1 VGVGGGRQG
10 RGEQNMGFAPH
21 MGGRAGDVDP
31 DAARGRAR
39 SGAQKAP
46 ACLNCGQMSQPCH
59 LQSPLDRPRGIN
71 LVPLAEVPPALKLY
85 PDGRESAYKLPYE
98 RAADL
103 PMAVKD
109 TE

>member
-1 VGVGGGRQG
+1 RAKHCVCAAHWRERWGRLP
-10 RGEQNMGFAPH
+10 RCSSWARVLR
-21 MGGRAGDVDP
+21 RAEG
-31 DAARGRAR
+31 ARLPQLRANVTTVSPPKPAR
-39 SGAQKAP
+39 PAQ
-46 ACLNCGQMSQPCH
+46 
-59 LQSPLDRPRGIN
+59 GIN

-85 PDGRESAYKLPYE
+85 PDGRESASKLPYE